1 MQRLC
6 SACREAHAAPRERCA
21 RCALPLPTLVPR
33 CAACEREPVPFAA
46 AIAAVDYV
54 FPWADVVADFK
65 QHQALD
71 HAQLFAQMIVQ
82 AAQREHREVD
92 LVVPMPTS
100 ATRLRERGFN
110 PAWELTRRVARALHI
125 DTRTGVLQRLIDTP
139 PQRGLDREQRRAN
152 VRGAFSVVPHE
163 AWRLQGKRIALVDDV
178 MTTCATA
185 AEATRVMLAA
195 GARSVDVWVLA
206 RTPDV
211 DDARVATA

>member
-1 MQRLC
+1 MRRLC
-6 SACREAHAAPRERCA
+6 SDCSDAHAAPRERCA
-21 RCALPLPTLVPR
+21 RCALPLPAQVPR

-46 AIAAVDYV
+46 AIAAVDYA

-71 HAQLFAQMIVQ
+71 HATLFAQMIVQ
-82 AAQREHREVD
+82 AARREHRAVD
-92 LVVPMPTS
+92 LVVPMPSS

-110 PAWELTRRVARALHI
+110 PAWELARRVARSFDL
-125 DTRTGVLQRLIDTP
+125 DTRNGVLQRLIDTP

-152 VRGAFSVVPHE
+152 VRGAFSVAAHE
-163 AWRLQGKRIALVDDV
+163 AWRLHGKRIALVDDV

-185 AEATRVMLAA
+185 AEAARVMLAA

-206 RTPDV
+206 RTPDI
-211 DDARVATA
+211 DDGRVALA